1 MVIKVV
7 LADDHAVVCDG
18 VKALLQTQ
26 PEIQV
31 VGSANGGRQ
40 AIALAHKLRPDVMVM
55 DIGMPE
61 LNGVDAAIQIRRQLP
76 ATQIVILSVHKT
88 SEHVFRALKAGA
100 LGYVVKESAGLEVAL
115 AVRAVH
121 QGKRYLSERIG
132 DMVAAEFVRLRD
144 VAEWLSPL
152 DSLSERERE
161 VLQLVVEGH
170 SNAAVAAHLKLS
182 VKTVETYR
190 SRLMEKL
197 RVQDFSGLVK
207 FALAHGITTE
217 Y

>member
-1 MVIKVV
+1 

-18 VKALLQTQ
+18 VKALLETQ
-26 PEIQV
+26 PDMQV
-31 VGSANGGRQ
+31 VGRANDGRQ
-40 AIALAHKLRPDVMVM
+40 AIAVAQKSRPDVVVM

-61 LNGVDAAIQIRRQLP
+61 LNGVDATIQLRRLLP
-76 ATQIVILSVHKT
+76 ATRVVILSVHKT

-100 LGYVVKESAGLEVAL
+100 TGYVVKESAGLEVAR

-121 QGKRYLSERIG
+121 AGRRYLSERIN

-144 VAEWLSPL
+144 TAAALSPL
-152 DSLSERERE
+152 ESLSERERE

-170 SNAAVAAHLKLS
+170 SNATVAARLTLS
-182 VKTVETYR
+182 IKTVETYR

-197 RVQDFSGLVK
+197 QLKDFSGLVK
-207 FALAHGITTE
+207 FAVSHGITPE
-217 Y
+217 A

>member
-7 LADDHAVVCDG
+7 LVDDHAVVSDG
-18 VKALLQTQ
+18 VKALLKSQ
-26 PEIQV
+26 PDIQV
-31 VGSANGGRQ
+31 VGSANDGRQ
-40 AIALAHKLRPDVMVM
+40 AIALALKLRPDVVVM

-61 LNGVDAAIQIRRQLP
+61 LNGVDATLQIRRQLP

-100 LGYVVKESAGLEVAL
+100 TGYVVKESAGLEVAQ

-121 QGKRYLSERIG
+121 LGKRYLSERIS
-132 DMVAAEFVRLRD
+132 DMVTAEFVRLRD
-144 VAEWLSPL
+144 VSHLISPL
-152 DSLSERERE
+152 ESLSERERE

-170 SNAAVAAHLKLS
+170 SNATVASRLSLS

-207 FALAHGITTE
+207 FAIAHGITTE
-217 Y
+217 S

>member
-1 MVIKVV
+1 MVIRVV

-18 VKALLQTQ
+18 VKALLETQ
-26 PEIQV
+26 PDMQV
-31 VGSANGGRQ
+31 VGRANDGRQ
-40 AIALAHKLRPDVMVM
+40 AIAVAQKSRPDVVVM

-61 LNGVDAAIQIRRQLP
+61 LNGVDATIQLRRLLP
-76 ATQIVILSVHKT
+76 ATRVVILSVHKT

-100 LGYVVKESAGLEVAL
+100 TGYVVKESAGLEVAR

-121 QGKRYLSERIG
+121 AGRRYLSERIN

-144 VAEWLSPL
+144 TAAALSPL
-152 DSLSERERE
+152 ESLSERERE

-170 SNAAVAAHLKLS
+170 SNATVAARLTLS
-182 VKTVETYR
+182 IKTVETYR

-197 RVQDFSGLVK
+197 QLKDFSGLVK
-207 FALAHGITTE
+207 FAVSHGITPE
-217 Y
+217 A